1 MVVEEPRPGFNVFGE
16 KVTISCAAGYA
27 LSLKINEF
35 VCQEDGTWSNQ
46 FSSAECLP
54 SQLKNVK
61 ILIQFQDTTVRLLNS
76 KHFKE
81 LYYFV
86 Y

>member
-1 MVVEEPRPGFNVFGE
+1 MPKTVPKGRVVVVEEPRPGFNVLGE
-16 KVTISCAAGYA
+16 KVTIACAAGYA

-54 SQLKNVK
+54 SK
-61 ILIQFQDTTVRLLNS
+61 
-76 KHFKE
+76 
-81 LYYFV
+81 
-86 Y
+86 